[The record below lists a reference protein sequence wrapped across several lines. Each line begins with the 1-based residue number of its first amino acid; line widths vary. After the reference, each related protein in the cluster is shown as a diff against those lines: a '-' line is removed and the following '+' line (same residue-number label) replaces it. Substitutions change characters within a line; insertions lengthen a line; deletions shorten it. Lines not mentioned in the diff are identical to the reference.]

1 MRAADY
7 ADSAFGAPHREPG
20 NAWSFTYYLPRPIP
34 REVPLAP
41 GVIAALSD
49 ADAAL
54 GQLQGLGMLIHDPS
68 ALIGPYLRREA
79 LSSTRIEGTQASL
92 SEVFQAEL
100 DDQLPNDDVLEVQR
114 YLEATRLADTLSRE
128 LPLAQRLILQVHAAL
143 VRAVRGEERS
153 PGEYRRTPVW
163 VGGAGATPETA
174 AFVPPLP
181 EHLPPLLTDWE
192 RFVNDDGQGYP
203 ALIQAALM
211 HYQFETIHPFLD
223 GNGRIG
229 RLLIN
234 LQLKNRGRLTQP
246 LLYLS
251 TYFERHRADYYRGL
265 QGVRES
271 GDIDTWFLFFLE
283 AVRAQAG
290 DAIDRSRRL
299 VQTKDDYTREAVAS
313 RSNLP
318 RLVDMIVRNP
328 FVNVRAVENELS
340 MTNQGA
346 RLLIRKAV
354 DKGWLESIG
363 THGRGGREYWVAP
376 AIFSIM
382 EAPMDYATTEPP
394 PGDRTRR

>member
-1 MRAADY
+1 
-7 ADSAFGAPHREPG
+7 
-20 NAWSFTYYLPRPIP
+20 
-34 REVPLAP
+34 
-41 GVIAALSD
+41 
-49 ADAAL
+49 
-54 GQLQGLGMLIHDPS
+54 MLIHDPS

-143 VRAVRGEERS
+143 VREVRGEERS

-192 RFVNDDGQGYP
+192 RFVNDDGHGYP

-234 LQLKNRGRLTQP
+234 LQLMLRRRLNHP

-251 TYFERHRADYYRGL
+251 TYFETHRSDYYERL
-265 QGVRES
+265 QGVRER
-271 GDIDTWFLFFLE
+271 GDIDAWLLFFLE
-283 AVRAQAG
+283 AVREQAG
-290 DAIDRSRRL
+290 DAIARSQRL
-299 VQTKDDYTREAVAS
+299 VQVRESYFGEAIQA
-313 RSNLP
+313 RSSLP
-318 RLVDMIVRNP
+318 RLVAMIVENP
-328 FVNVRAVENELS
+328 FVTVRAVESRLGL
-340 MTNQGA
+340 TNQGA
-346 RLLIRKAV
+346 RTLILSAV
-354 DKGWLESIG
+354 SRGWLVSLG
-363 THGRGGREYWVAP
+363 RRGRGSREYWYAP
-376 AIFSIM
+376 GVFDVM
-382 EAPMDYATTEPP
+382 NAPMASDA
-394 PGDRTRR
+394 DRPDADPT